1 VNSTCGASNIS
12 FGLPNRHGLNSVFL
26 AMAACAGMT
35 SAIMNPLRDEER
47 QGIMA
52 ADVLLNKDL
61 DCRKWI
67 RKFREPSAEGA
78 GGARGERRRRR
89 RD

>member
-1 VNSTCGASNIS
+1 
-12 FGLPNRHGLNSVFL
+12 
-26 AMAACAGMT
+26 
-35 SAIMNPLRDEER
+35 
-47 QGIMA
+47 MA